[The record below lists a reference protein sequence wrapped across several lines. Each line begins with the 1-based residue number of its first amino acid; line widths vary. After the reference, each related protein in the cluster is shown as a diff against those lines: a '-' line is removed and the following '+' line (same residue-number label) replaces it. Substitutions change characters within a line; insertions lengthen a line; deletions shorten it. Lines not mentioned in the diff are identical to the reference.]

1 MVMQLLLTPRFYDT
15 FRGSRQESVIN
26 PYKKNNKL
34 TLDVENIRDWPGAT
48 RLAKLFSIYAV

>member
-1 MVMQLLLTPRFYDT
+1 MQLLLTPCFYDT
-15 FRGSRQESVIN
+15 FRRRRPESVRN
-26 PYKKNNKL
+26 PYKKKKNKL

>member
-1 MVMQLLLTPRFYDT
+1 MTHLGVGDQKVSETPT
-15 FRGSRQESVIN
+15 
-26 PYKKNNKL
+26 KKKKNKL